1 MRHVRRWRREQ
12 AVGIGPA
19 FGSHSGRAYRW
30 NHRDRNWE
38 SPKASTTSAV
48 ANVTKPPF
56 VYVAI
61 GGSESLET
69 RSFDSLRTTWSQ
81 LLYMRA
87 IGTAGTF
94 YDFAEE
100 NETVAEAVAR
110 VPSQMR
116 GLHPNLVT
124 VWLST
129 ADLLGG
135 TPVAAYRRSLA
146 TLVRALHSTGATV
159 LLASAPPL
167 ERLPLYQACVDD
179 PPACGVSGRTL
190 PSAASLTPV
199 IAEYNAAITAVAS
212 QDGATVIDIG
222 GPLIKSLNGV
232 GGAGDLSTNFA
243 ALSTGAAAAVAAA
256 FDLKVRQ
263 LVANR

>member
-1 MRHVRRWRREQ
+1 VSRRSLLILLAGFI
-12 AVGIGPA
+12 AVALIVGVTVLATGGGTKSA
-19 FGSHSGRAYRW
+19 
-30 NHRDRNWE
+30 
-38 SPKASTTSAV
+38 TTSAA

-69 RSFDSLRTTWSQ
+69 RSFDELRSTWSQ
-81 LLYMRA
+81 LVYTTA

-94 YDFAEE
+94 YDFAEQ
-100 NETVAEAVAR
+100 NETVAQAVANL
-110 VPSQMR
+110 PSQVD

-129 ADLLGG
+129 ADLLDG
-135 TPVAAYRRSLA
+135 TPVAAYQRNLA
-146 TLVRALHSTGATV
+146 ALVRALRSTGATV

-179 PPACGVSGRTL
+179 PPACGVGNRTL

-199 IAEYNAAITAVAS
+199 IAAYNAAITTVAAL
-212 QDGATVIDIG
+212 DGATVIDIG
-222 GPLIKSLNGV
+222 APLIKSLNGV
-232 GGAGDLSTNFA
+232 GGAGGLSTNFA
-243 ALSTGAAAAVAAA
+243 ALSTGAATAVAAA
-256 FDLKVRQ
+256 FDVKVRQ
-263 LVANR
+263 LVARR